1 MSFFVSFRDFSGVL
15 LADLPWA
22 ANTKTNGG
30 FNLLSADIIWSR
42 ALPLLK
48 PQMTDASYDNWI
60 VSLVPLRIEE
70 GNVFVL
76 KTLSTVYRDTLQRF
90 YTSVIERSLRDAG
103 EAEFT
108 VRFTTEEE
116 EAARPAAREKPVSCP
131 TLNEKY
137 TFDTFVRGESNRF
150 AYAAALAVAEN
161 PSAAYN
167 PLFIYGGVGLG
178 KTHLMQ
184 AIGQYIFSEH
194 KDYKILYITSENF
207 TNDVVASIERKDRAS
222 LRAKYRTLDV
232 LLIDD
237 IQFIGGREATEL
249 EFFNVF
255 NDLRD
260 ANKQI
265 IITSDKHPKDLQ
277 TLEARIRTRCAWGLV
292 VDIQPPDYETRLA
305 ILRRKAQ
312 EDGIDIKDEV
322 LTMIAERV
330 SSNIR
335 ELEGC
340 LNRVVAYARF
350 VNKPVTVTVAESV
363 LKDYVGGTSHRS
375 VNGELIKQVVCDY
388 YGITYKD
395 IESSRRDHR
404 FAYPR
409 QIAMYL
415 ARVLV
420 DSSYQEIGDMF
431 GGRHYSTVM
440 HACETIES
448 RAQTD
453 AKLKKTLDDITEKVK
468 NG

>member
-1 MSFFVSFRDFSGVL
+1 M
-15 LADLPWA
+15 
-22 ANTKTNGG
+22 
-30 FNLLSADIIWSR
+30 LSADIIWSK

-76 KTLSTVYRDTLQRF
+76 KTLSTVFRDTLQRF
-90 YTSVIERSLRDAG
+90 YTAVIERALRDAG
-103 EAEFT
+103 GEEFT
-108 VRFTTEEE
+108 VRFTTDEE
-116 EAARPAAREKPVSCP
+116 EAVRVGVLKKQESCP

-184 AIGQYIFSEH
+184 AIGQYIYNEH

-330 SSNIR
+330 SSN
-335 ELEGC
+335 
-340 LNRVVAYARF
+340 
-350 VNKPVTVTVAESV
+350 
-363 LKDYVGGTSHRS
+363 
-375 VNGELIKQVVCDY
+375 
-388 YGITYKD
+388 
-395 IESSRRDHR
+395 SR
-404 FAYPR
+404 
-409 QIAMYL
+409 
-415 ARVLV
+415 
-420 DSSYQEIGDMF
+420 
-431 GGRHYSTVM
+431 
-440 HACETIES
+440 
-448 RAQTD
+448 
-453 AKLKKTLDDITEKVK
+453 
-468 NG
+468 